1 MIGKNRR
8 AVIEN
13 IKNASKAQDFYRKV
27 ETDDPVL
34 TVAEAREI
42 TDGYIASRNKLGHK
56 FKSFFAR
63 RIANIGSEILNKN
76 TEIVGEENLPET
88 LAGVLITSNHF
99 GPLENTIIRHF
110 VRRHGQKKLN
120 VISQVTNFAM
130 SGIIGFLMKYGD
142 TIPLSEDFRYLTR
155 DFMDVLEEL
164 MKKKQTVLIYPEQEM
179 WFNYRKPRPLKRG
192 AYHFASKL
200 GVPIVSC
207 FVEIID
213 TADMETEEFYK
224 TKYRLHILGTLYPD
238 PQKTVKQNSEEL
250 CTIDY
255 ELKKAAYE
263 KAYKKP
269 LTYDFECTDIAGWVG
284 DKK

>member
-1 MIGKNRR
+1 MIIGKNRR

-13 IKNASKAQDFYRKV
+13 IKTAAKMQDFYKKV
-27 ETDDPVL
+27 EIDDPVL
-34 TVAEAREI
+34 TAAEAREI
-42 TDGYIASRNKLGHK
+42 TETYTASRKK
-56 FKSFFAR
+56 FGFRAKSFVAR
-63 RIANIGSEILNKN
+63 RIANIGSELLNKD
-76 TEIVGEENLPET
+76 TEIIGEEKLPES
-88 LAGVLITSNHF
+88 LKGVLITSNHF
-99 GPLENTIIRHF
+99 GPLENTVIRHF

-213 TADMETEEFYK
+213 TDKKDTEEFYK
-224 TKYRLHILGTLYPD
+224 TKYKLHILDILYPD
-238 PQKTVKQNSEEL
+238 PEKNVKQNSEEL
-250 CTIDY
+250 CAKDY
-255 ELKKAAYE
+255 QLKKAAYE
-263 KAYKKP
+263 KAYGKP
-269 LTYDFECTDIAGWVG
+269 LTYDFEQTDIAGWVG
-284 DKK
+284 EK

>member
-1 MIGKNRR
+1 MIIGKNRR

-13 IKNASKAQDFYRKV
+13 IEKAAKAQDFYKKV
-27 ETDDPVL
+27 EVDDPVL
-34 TVAEAREI
+34 TAAEAREI
-42 TDGYIASRNKLGHK
+42 TDNFIASRNKLGYK

-63 RIANIGSEILNKN
+63 RIANIGSEILNKD
-76 TEIVGEENLPET
+76 TEIIGEEKLPET
-88 LAGVLITSNHF
+88 LSGVLITSNHF
-99 GPLENTIIRHF
+99 GPLENTVIRHF

-120 VISQVTNFAM
+120 VVSQVTNFAM

-155 DFMDVLEEL
+155 DFIDVLDEL
-164 MKKKQTVLIYPEQEM
+164 MKKNQTVLIYPEQEM

-213 TADMETEEFYK
+213 TSDMETKEFYK
-224 TKYRLHILGTLYPD
+224 TKYKLHILDTLYPD
-238 PQKTVKQNSEEL
+238 KDKTVKQNSEEL
-250 CTIDY
+250 CAIDY

-263 KAYKKP
+263 RVYKRV
-269 LTYDFECTDIAGWVG
+269 LTYDFEQTDIAGWVG
-284 DKK
+284 DR

>member
-1 MIGKNRR
+1 MIIGKNRA

-13 IKNASKAQDFYRKV
+13 IKNAAEQQDFYRKV
-27 ETDDPVL
+27 EVDDPVL
-34 TVAEAREI
+34 TAAQSREI
-42 TDGYIASRNKLGHK
+42 TDRYISSRKSFGYR

-63 RIANIGSEILNKN
+63 RIANIATEILNKD
-76 TEIVGEENLPET
+76 TEIVGEENLPES

-99 GPLENTIIRHF
+99 GPLENTVIRHF
-110 VRRHGQKKLN
+110 VRLHGQKKLN

-155 DFMDVLEEL
+155 DFIDVLDDF
-164 MKKKQTVLIYPEQEM
+164 MKKGQTVLIYPEQEM

-200 GVPIVSC
+200 NVPIVSC

-213 TADMETEEFYK
+213 SEEKENDEFYK
-224 TKYRLHILGTLYPD
+224 TKYRLHILKTLHPD

-250 CTIDY
+250 CAVDY

-263 KAYKKP
+263 RVYGKP
-269 LTYDFECTDIAGWVG
+269 LTYNFQQSDIAGWLG
-284 DKK
+284 DK